1 MRKSKLELHINIL
14 SVLAENE
21 PLNLTQIIS
30 KSNVDCRT
38 LKEQLDFLM
47 KNGLAEVKTLK
58 KGKTVY
64 AITARGTEIIRS
76 FSEIKQVFP
85 LEEVENKQ
93 APFLF

>member
-14 SVLAENE
+14 SVLAENK

-64 AITARGTEIIRS
+64 AITARGAEILRS